1 MAKRKW
7 TNNDLQNITEK
18 NKGRATRTPL
28 KPMVISGALEE
39 LAFPAK
45 HVAPGVFLLLQTR

>member
-1 MAKRKW
+1 MAKRKR

-18 NKGRATRTPL
+18 NKGRATRIPL

-39 LAFPAK
+39 LAVPAK
-45 HVAPGVFLLLQTR
+45 HVAPVVFLLLQTR